1 MIWVLHIQVFL
12 VWGQHG
18 EFLCIYSAI
27 HYDLFL
33 IHRYGSAHDGFL
45 VANATL
51 HGMLWLAQ
59 YEFAMPER
67 ESKLGTMMWPEW

>member
-1 MIWVLHIQVFL
+1 MGFQNTGISGMGSTWYVFVYISSEIMI
-12 VWGQHG
+12 
-18 EFLCIYSAI
+18 S
-27 HYDLFL
+27 LF
-33 IHRYGSAHDGFL
+33 IFRYGSAHDGYL

-59 YEFAMPER
+59 YEFATPER